1 MNQSKPSFDELLLWL
16 NRNAIP
22 NARVTRETKLIII
35 IRAYLDDSTFSGDL
49 ENLTFPGLAVSEL
62 DVHNL
67 SESI

>member
-1 MNQSKPSFDELLLWL
+1 MNQSKPSFDKLPLWL
-16 NRNAIP
+16 NRNAIQ

>member
-1 MNQSKPSFDELLLWL
+1 MNQSKPSFDELPLWL
-16 NRNAIP
+16 NRNAIQ
-22 NARVTRETKLIII
+22 NARVTQETKLIII